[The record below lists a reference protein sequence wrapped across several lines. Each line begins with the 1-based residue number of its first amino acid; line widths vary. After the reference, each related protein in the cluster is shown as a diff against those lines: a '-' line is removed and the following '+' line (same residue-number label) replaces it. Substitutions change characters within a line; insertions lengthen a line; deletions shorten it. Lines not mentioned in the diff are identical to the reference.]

1 MMNRKDKNFKV
12 AFGGVIAGL
21 SIVIMF
27 LTGIIPTL
35 TYAMPAVSGA
45 LLMAVVIENGPK
57 FAGVV
62 YAAVAFLSFIVVGD
76 KEAAV
81 MYAMFFGYYPI
92 IKSFIEK
99 KLNKTLSWIVK
110 YIIFNISVIFSYFIV
125 TKLLCITYDDM
136 GAFGDFFL
144 PVLLLLANIV
154 FAIYD
159 IALTRLVTAYLMRW
173 RKNIRRMFK

>member
-1 MMNRKDKNFKV
+1 MSRKNKNFKV

-45 LLMAVVIENGPK
+45 LLMAVVIELGSK
-57 FAGVV
+57 FAGLV
-62 YAAVAFLSFIVVGD
+62 YAAVAALSLIVVAD

-92 IKSFIEK
+92 IKGFIE
-99 KLNKTLSWIVK
+99 NKFNKVLSWIIK
-110 YIIFNISVIFSYFIV
+110 YIIFNTAIIISYFIV
-125 TKLLCITYDDM
+125 TKLLGIPFDDM
-136 GAFGDFFL
+136 GVLGDLFL
-144 PVLLLLANIV
+144 PVLLILANVV

-159 IALTRLVTAYLMRW
+159 IALTRLVSAYIISW
-173 RKNIRRMFK
+173 RKIVRRMFK